1 MRREVKAWFKNNDK
15 ASPWVKYSVVV
26 LLSQINVTI
35 GAGARDPSNKLALL
49 SDLSAYS
56 MSVIIK
62 CRRFV
67 EQWKTKLDST
77 IAGEEAPR
85 SKIWLCTS
93 TPSLLMFRVSTS
105 HSHHSRT
112 SHSGRQGG
120 SGSHRGRWECC
131 SGHPASPRRPATTC
145 RPRGRPRGRPGGSPP
160 RSSATSWPYH
170 AAVRASGRRH
180 PLPGEQAKNPSPRT
194 H

>member
-15 ASPWVKYSVVV
+15 AYPWVKYTVVV
-26 LLSQINVTI
+26 LISQINVTI
-35 GAGARDPSNKLALL
+35 GAGARDPSNKLALQ
-49 SDLSAYS
+49 SDLSAYN
-56 MSVIIK
+56 MSVIFK

-85 SKIWLCTS
+85 SKLWLCKS
-93 TPSLLMFRVSTS
+93 TLYLLVFRVTTS

-120 SGSHRGRWECC
+120 IGSHRGRSESC
-131 SGHPASPRRPATTC
+131 SGHSASPRRRSTTC
-145 RPRGRPRGRPGGSPP
+145 RPRGGSLPG
-160 RSSATSWPYH
+160 SSATPGPAH
-170 AAVRASGRRH
+170 AAVRSSGRRH
-180 PLPGEQAKNPSPRT
+180 PLPREQAKNPSPRT